1 MPLDLTVVIPT
12 YNRAAYLPP
21 LLERL
26 QAQQGVES
34 LQWEVVV
41 VDNNSTDN
49 TAALIRQIQ
58 ATWSASF
65 PLRYCL
71 EPQQGSAY
79 ARQRGI
85 EEAGSPLVGCLD
97 DDNLPEPNWVAAAVA
112 FAQAHPKAGAF
123 ASRIFGQYE
132 APPPEALKPVLF
144 YLALNDRGDQPLRYE
159 PRRNGM
165 PPAAGLVVRREAW
178 LRCVPPNLLL
188 IGRVGQAMLAGED
201 YEALLHLHRAGWQ
214 VWYNPAMEIQ
224 HCIPASRLTFDYMSR
239 NLWGIGL
246 GRHHLRMLA
255 LPSWQRP
262 AMLLAYLL
270 SDLKK
275 ASSYYWQHR
284 QDLGRQGA
292 AACEMRR
299 LLATVLSPLFM
310 TSLGVQR
317 QIEQIQRSGSS
328 GQPSSLA
335 GDSSSPR

>member
-1 MPLDLTVVIPT
+1 MPPDFTVVIPT

-26 QAQQGVES
+26 QTQQGVES
-34 LQWEVVV
+34 LRWEVVV
-41 VDNNSTDN
+41 VDNNSTDS
-49 TAALIRQIQ
+49 TADLIKQIQ
-58 ATWSASF
+58 STWSAPC
-65 PLRYCL
+65 PLRYCF

-85 EEAGSPLVGCLD
+85 EEAASPLVGCLD
-97 DDNLPEPNWVAAAVA
+97 DDNLPEPTWVVAAVA
-112 FAQAHPKAGAF
+112 FAEAHPNAGAF
-123 ASRIFGQYE
+123 ASRIYGQYE
-132 APPPEALKPVLF
+132 APPPEALRSILF

-165 PPAAGLVVRREAW
+165 PPSAGLVVRREAW
-178 LRCVPPNLLL
+178 LQCVPSNLLL
-188 IGRVGQAMLAGED
+188 IGRVGQSMLAGED

-224 HCIPASRLTFDYMSR
+224 HCIPPSRLTFDYMSR

-255 LPSWQRP
+255 LPTWQRP

-275 ASSYYWQHR
+275 AGTYYWQHR
-284 QDLGRQGA
+284 QDLGSQGA

-299 LLATVLSPLFM
+299 LVATVLSPFFVAG
-310 TSLGVQR
+310 LGVQR
-317 QIEQIQRSGSS
+317 QIEQVQRNWAGK
-328 GQPSSLA
+328 QPDMLA
-335 GDSSSPR
+335 GDSRSPE